1 MSPQPSGTVFSG
13 TAEAYASYRPAY
25 PAVLLSHL
33 RNAAGT
39 SGAGVLVD
47 LACGPGRIAIPM
59 AAHFRRVIAIDVEP
73 EMIAVGKQR
82 ASRAEVANI
91 DWHVL
96 PAEQLTLAPNSV
108 ELVTIGE
115 AFHRLDQLRMLDLA
129 DEWLLPK
136 GFVATLGGES
146 IWSGREPWK
155 SIVVSVSNRWTRTTL
170 AEPTT
175 AQWGEPF
182 EIFRTA
188 GWQVTT
194 YQMCVEMNWT
204 TDSIIGFMRS
214 TSFASAHALG
224 AKASQ
229 FEADLRQELLA
240 FAPDDRFPAEQ
251 RFGYTLARR

>member
-1 MSPQPSGTVFSG
+1 MAPQSSGTAFTG

-25 PAVLLSHL
+25 PAVLLAHL

-39 SGAGVLVD
+39 SGSGVLVD
-47 LACGPGRIAIPM
+47 LACGPGRVAIPM
-59 AAHFRRVIAIDVEP
+59 AAHFRRVLAIDVEP
-73 EMIAVGKQR
+73 EMVAVGKQR
-82 ASRAEVANI
+82 ARRAEVANI

-96 PAEQLTLAPNSV
+96 PAEHLTLAPNSV

-115 AFHRLDQLRMLDLA
+115 AFHRLDQLRMLELA

-136 GFVATLGGES
+136 GCVATLGGES

-155 SIVVSVSNRWTRTTL
+155 AIVVSVSNRWTHITL

-188 GWQVTT
+188 GWQLTS
-194 YQMCVEMNWT
+194 YQMGVEMIWT

-224 AKASQ
+224 DKAAQ
-229 FEADLRQELLA
+229 FEAELRQALLA

-251 RFGYTLARR
+251 RFGYTLAMR